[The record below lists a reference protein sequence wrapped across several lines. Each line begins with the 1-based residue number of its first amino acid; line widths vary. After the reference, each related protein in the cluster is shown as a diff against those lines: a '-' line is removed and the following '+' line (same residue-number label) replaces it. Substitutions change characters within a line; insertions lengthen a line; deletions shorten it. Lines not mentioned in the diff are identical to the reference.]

1 MGKVKPLN
9 AGPYRGPHETPI
21 AWKFKRSEEYPARC
35 ALQDSL
41 CRMKEREK
49 NRLAAPANATGK
61 RIDLVGKG
69 KAGETVSVRGPKRL
83 LLLAEAGGLDP
94 GLGIAP
100 GDEGAGGG
108 TEDARITEGAFA
120 AFG

>member
-1 MGKVKPLN
+1 MPALIADRTKPRSHGNSKGARNTLL
-9 AGPYRGPHETPI
+9 ARG
-21 AWKFKRSEEYPARC
+21 

>member
-1 MGKVKPLN
+1 MPDEGTRKKSF
-9 AGPYRGPHETPI
+9 A
-21 AWKFKRSEEYPARC
+21 AKS
-35 ALQDSL
+35 SL
-41 CRMKEREK
+41 P
-49 NRLAAPANATGK
+49 PANATGK

-69 KAGETVSVRGPKRL
+69 KAGETVSIRGPKRL
-83 LLLAEAGGLDP
+83 LLSVEAGGLDP